1 MSHLLLQNILQKEVQ
16 QETRRE
22 TRTSWSW
29 LIPVLHF
36 NDCRVK
42 ELLLL
47 DALAPWDVPA
57 AQIAFISVTLLFLCE
72 TVYFDTQQD
81 RSKNTPTCPQK
92 MPRLIKTS
100 KCSILN
106 VECKFKTAILL
117 GHSRLLN
124 QLIRKQHLNSLLYIL
139 KLRSL
144 CYSHENSI
152 TPYVFAFL
160 LPVSNKVSKASGA
173 SLTNTLCFGTTS
185 RQKLDKNRLGGNLFT
200 REFLFFSLMSG
211 GL

>member
-47 DALAPWDVPA
+47 DALAPRDVPA
-57 AQIAFISVTLLFLCE
+57 AQIAFISVTLS
-72 TVYFDTQQD
+72 VYFDTQQD

-92 MPRLIKTS
+92 MPRLIIKMLYFECGMQIQDCNLTRAQQIIESTHSKTTS
-100 KCSILN
+100 KFSFI
-106 VECKFKTAILL
+106 
-117 GHSRLLN
+117 H
-124 QLIRKQHLNSLLYIL
+124 IL
-139 KLRSL
+139 KSCVAYVIPMRTRSL
-144 CYSHENSI
+144 HTFSPSFCRFLTKFFFSAQAWLILYASGQLHDKSSTKTVLGEIYSRENS
-152 TPYVFAFL
+152 
-160 LPVSNKVSKASGA
+160 
-173 SLTNTLCFGTTS
+173 
-185 RQKLDKNRLGGNLFT
+185 
-200 REFLFFSLMSG
+200 FFFPLMSG